1 MIEIQFKISTPY
13 ASGINRKYNKETYSL
28 KLVSGGKLALKSKTK
43 KNMLENEY
51 MGKIM
56 KKTMAMN

>member
-1 MIEIQFKISTPY
+1 
-13 ASGINRKYNKETYSL
+13 L
-28 KLVSGGKLALKSKTK
+28 KLVSGGKLALKSKK
-43 KNMLENEY
+43 KMLENEY